1 MTTFALRHC
10 LRRSALD
17 RIFQKTVCL
26 QPRGREPT
34 LRPARLRMLGAVS
47 GRRSVSEYSFLK
59 QTEAQQLDAD
69 LMSPE
74 LGFSI
79 DQLMELAGLSCAS
92 AIAAEYPASTHRD
105 VVILAGPGNNG
116 ATGSSAPGTF
126 ITLATPSRSH
136 IQSFGRRTGYMPG
149 W

>member
-1 MTTFALRHC
+1 
-10 LRRSALD
+10 
-17 RIFQKTVCL
+17 
-26 QPRGREPT
+26 
-34 LRPARLRMLGAVS
+34 MLGAVS
-47 GRRSVSEYSFLK
+47 GQRSVSEYSFLK

-105 VVILAGPGNNG
+105 LSLI
-116 ATGSSAPGTF
+116 
-126 ITLATPSRSH
+126 H
-136 IQSFGRRTGYMPG
+136 I
-149 W
+149 